1 MKNQNPL
8 NESSLG
14 AQIMMATELG
24 STIVALT
31 VAGYFAG
38 NWADGA
44 LHSSPYGIVVG
55 IMVGFAL
62 AMAIVIKRSNDME
75 ARSRGKSPSQQ
86 VDEGT
91 DGD

>member
-38 NWADGA
+38 NWADGS
-44 LHSSPYGIVVG
+44 LHTSPYGIVVG

-62 AMAIVIKRSNDME
+62 SMAIVIKRSNDME
-75 ARSRGKSPSQQ
+75 AKSKAKSPGAGPQGPEDPQ
-86 VDEGT
+86 
-91 DGD
+91 